1 MSKLTVWFIKCAM
14 IYFLAAILLGLH
26 MASAGTLYPYKPI
39 HAHLNL
45 LGWMSMMIYGVAY
58 HILPRFSGRPLWSN
72 RLAEA
77 HFWLANIG
85 LIGMGAGWVLKY
97 TNDSQVVLTL
107 FSFVEGLAVLFFVIN
122 MFKTVKAT
130 PPPPKPKPA

>member
-1 MSKLTVWFIKCAM
+1 MSRITVWFIKCAL

-26 MASAGTLYPYKPI
+26 MSSASTLYPYKPI

-58 HILPRFSGRPLWSN
+58 HILPRFSGRPLWSE

-77 HFWLANIG
+77 HFWLANVG
-85 LIGMGAGWVLKY
+85 LIGMSGGWVARY
-97 TNDSQVVLTL
+97 SYGTTIPLTL
-107 FSFVEGLAVLFFVIN
+107 FSFVEAVAVLLFVIN
-122 MFKTVKAT
+122 MFKTVKST
-130 PPPPKPKPA
+130 PPITPKPA